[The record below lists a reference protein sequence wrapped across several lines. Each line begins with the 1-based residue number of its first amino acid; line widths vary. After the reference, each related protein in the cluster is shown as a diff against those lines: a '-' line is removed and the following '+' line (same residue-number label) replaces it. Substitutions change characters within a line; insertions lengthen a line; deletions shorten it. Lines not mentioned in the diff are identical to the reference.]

1 VVRGGSFSHRPIRH
15 FHTGCAAT
23 EEYSF
28 LKANAYTRTTYTI
41 PAPSWHR
48 IFWHSEHLR
57 PTYPI
62 PEDFLHAIAA
72 YLRQEL
78 VMKLIALGCDD
89 IQLDAPNHA
98 PCTCLLW
105 IGVRIVCGL
114 IATIICLSGLVS
126 NPQSGFVASQLWQRY
141 SLATDE
147 PSG

>member
-1 VVRGGSFSHRPIRH
+1 VVRGGSFSPRPIRH
-15 FHTGCAAT
+15 FYTGCAAT

-28 LKANAYTRTTYTI
+28 LKANAHSRTTYTI

-78 VMKLIALGCDD
+78 VMKLITLGCDY
-89 IQLDAPNHA
+89 
-98 PCTCLLW
+98 T
-105 IGVRIVCGL
+105 
-114 IATIICLSGLVS
+114 
-126 NPQSGFVASQLWQRY
+126 
-141 SLATDE
+141 
-147 PSG
+147 